1 MSDPGDAALKAS
13 SVPTSA
19 TSEAALADAFR
30 RRYRERAPAIR
41 ARGFEPPC
49 FELRLLNR
57 TSYTIGDGGTQGGK
71 PAFAV
76 RAASEKGQAALAAF
90 DELAIAEAYMDGDL
104 DLEGDLLTAL
114 KCRPLLGDPHPFKY
128 LFSTYV
134 QPLVFG
140 QVGRDKKWIKN
151 HYDVDPQ
158 FFLLWLDAK
167 IRGYSHGFFAD
178 DAESLEV
185 GMERKFQYAFDAVG
199 LEPGQRVLD
208 IGGGWGSFLE
218 FATARGV
225 HVTSITISDA
235 SEATM
240 KELIARKGL
249 DATVV
254 KEHFLAYQ
262 GGPRGG
268 PVAEP
273 FDAIVNLGVTEHLPD
288 YRRSLAQYRRL
299 LKPGRRV
306 YLDAYSGRR
315 HGMPSF
321 ISKWIFEGNTSP
333 LNLKKYLAEVQAT
346 PFEVVLVKNDRHN
359 YFLTCKKWAENLE
372 RVRDEVVAR
381 WGRHLYRRFVLYL
394 WAAANSFESGTLSA
408 HRMILQLPRGDG
420 ARKAAVDLWR

>member
-1 MSDPGDAALKAS
+1 MGEPVGDAALR
-13 SVPTSA
+13 VPAAESA
-19 TSEAALADAFR
+19 LPDAFR
-30 RRYRERAPAIR
+30 LRYLEKAPAIR
-41 ARGFEPPC
+41 AKGFEPPS
-49 FELRLLNR
+49 FELRLLDR
-57 TSYTIGDGGTQGGK
+57 VSHTIGGGGE
-71 PAFAV
+71 PAFSV

-104 DLEGDLLTAL
+104 DIEGDLPSAL
-114 KCRPLLGDPHPFKY
+114 KCRPLLGDPHPIKY
-128 LFSTYV
+128 LVSTYV

-140 QVGRDKKWIKN
+140 QTGRDKKWIKS

-158 FFLLWLDAK
+158 FFLLWLDSK
-167 IRGYSHGFFAD
+167 IRGYSHGFFD
-178 DAESLEV
+178 DDSESLET

-218 FATARGV
+218 FGTARGV

-249 DATVV
+249 NATVV
-254 KEHFLAYQ
+254 KEHFLEYQ
-262 GGPRGG
+262 GG
-268 PVAEP
+268 EP

-288 YRRSLAQYRRL
+288 YRRTLAQYRRL

-333 LNLKKYLAEVQAT
+333 LNLKKYLAEVEDT

-372 RVRDEVVAR
+372 RKRDEVVAR

-394 WAAANSFESGTLSA
+394 WAAANSFEGGTLSA

>member
-1 MSDPGDAALKAS
+1 MSEPIPATATAPSAESAL
-13 SVPTSA
+13 P
-19 TSEAALADAFR
+19 EAFR
-30 RRYRERAPAIR
+30 RRYREQAPLIR
-41 ARGFEPPC
+41 ARGFEPPS
-49 FELRLLNR
+49 FELRLLDR
-57 TSYTIGDGGTQGGK
+57 TSHTIGGGDSLGAAGEAAAAGG
-71 PAFAV
+71 PAFSV

-104 DLEGDLLTAL
+104 DIEGDLLTAL
-114 KCRPLLGDPHPFKY
+114 KCRPLLGDPHPLKY
-128 LFSTYV
+128 LVSTYL
-134 QPLVFG
+134 QPLLLG
-140 QVGRDKKWIKN
+140 QMGRDKKWIKS

-158 FFLLWLDAK
+158 FFLLWLDAR
-167 IRGYSHGFFAD
+167 IRGYSHGFFESD
-178 DAESLEV
+178 SESLET

-208 IGGGWGSFLE
+208 IGGGWGSFLQ
-218 FATARGV
+218 FGTARGV

-249 DATVV
+249 NATVV
-254 KEHFLAYQ
+254 KEHFLAYRNDQ
-262 GGPRGG
+262 
-268 PVAEP
+268 P

-288 YRRSLAQYRRL
+288 YRRTLAQYQRL

-306 YLDAYSGRR
+306 YLDAYSGKR

-333 LNLKKYLAEVQAT
+333 LNLEKYLSEVAGT

-372 RVRDEVVAR
+372 RKRDEVISR

-394 WAAANSFESGTLSA
+394 WAAANSFETGTLSA

>member
-1 MSDPGDAALKAS
+1 MSEPIRAAVATA
-13 SVPTSA
+13 PSA
-19 TSEAALADAFR
+19 ESALPEAFR
-30 RRYRERAPAIR
+30 KRYLEQAPAIR
-41 ARGFEPPC
+41 ARGFEPPA
-49 FELRLLNR
+49 FELRLLDR
-57 TSYTIGDGGTQGGK
+57 TSHTIGGEGGAVGD
-71 PAFAV
+71 PAFSV
-76 RAASEKGQAALAAF
+76 RVATEKGQAALAAF

-114 KCRPLLGDPHPFKY
+114 KCRPLLGDPHPLKY

-140 QVGRDKKWIKN
+140 QMGRDKKWIKN

-167 IRGYSHGFFAD
+167 IRGYSHGFFESD
-178 DAESLEV
+178 SESLEA

-199 LEPGQRVLD
+199 LQPGQRVLD

-218 FATARGV
+218 FGTARGV

-240 KELIARKGL
+240 KDLIARKGL
-249 DATVV
+249 NATVV
-254 KEHFLAYQ
+254 KEHFLAY
-262 GGPRGG
+262 RGG
-268 PVAEP
+268 EP

-288 YRRSLAQYRRL
+288 YRSTLAQYQRL

-306 YLDAYSGRR
+306 YLDAYSGKR

-333 LNLKKYLAEVQAT
+333 LNLEKYLAEVAAT

-372 RVRDEVVAR
+372 RKRDEVVAR
-381 WGRHLYRRFVLYL
+381 WVRHLYRRFVLYL
-394 WAAANSFESGTLSA
+394 WAAANSFETGTLSA